1 MGDIQKRKMS
11 PFVIV
16 VLVLVSLAAVVIIA
30 VGSIILLG
38 IFGQA
43 KTQSDAK
50 SKEDT
55 FIAAVAQ
62 TTAMKDPTL
71 ILKSANLICGA
82 LSNPDYGKYP
92 GASSPFILAYT
103 NLYMDAKGLTL
114 DEAKNIAA
122 LSVKTWC
129 PQYASAVPGL

>member
-30 VGSIILLG
+30 VGG
-38 IFGQA
+38 IFLFGVFGQA
-43 KTQSDAK
+43 KTDSDAK
-50 SKEDT
+50 SKEND
-55 FIAAVAQ
+55 FIVAVAQ
-62 TTAMKDPTL
+62 ATPLKDPTMV
-71 ILKSANLICGA
+71 LKAANLICSA
-82 LSNPDYGKYP
+82 VSDPNYGKYP

-114 DEAKNIAA
+114 DDAKTIAT

-129 PQYASAVPGL
+129 PQFESAITAK